1 MFGDQRR
8 LSLAAWHIQFKNT
21 NNCEHCARGGRSR
34 AGQRLDK
41 VGGKR
46 FAIAQTFGRNKNQ
59 RATKRLIKVLL
70 KRLDRGTSYMLEHFH
85 QYKTRDVDPKC
96 FPIPHSCP
104 LLSSIIMVKSC

>member
-59 RATKRLIKVLL
+59 RATKRLLKVLL
-70 KRLDRGTSYMLEHFH
+70 KRLDRSTSYMLEHFH
-85 QYKTRDVDPKC
+85 QTKQGTLIENAFP
-96 FPIPHSCP
+96 FPIHV
-104 LLSSIIMVKSC
+104 LSSPPP